1 MPQAKQFHMVRVSAQ
16 TVERLRRIINR
27 ELPTLNGQQLPISF
41 YVNYALKYFIM
52 QKENEK
58 KCSQ

>member
-1 MPQAKQFHMVRVSAQ
+1 MPKAKGFHMVRVSEE
-16 TVERLRRIINR
+16 TVKKLKQIINR
-27 ELPTLNGQQLPISF
+27 ELPALNDEELPINF

-58 KCSQ
+58 K